1 MQLNSKL
8 NSEEIHVL
16 QSLDAYRDGDVPQ
29 RLFAFNLVM
38 RQPSGAIVLTRHGER
53 TLFRQACQASL
64 QALDT
69 GEAADMATGVK
80 KWLLANGF
88 VKQAAGGAVAL
99 SITPRG
105 KLWLA
110 SFEADDD
117 VEHEA
122 ALTASD
128 FARRRASSAPTGV
141 T

>member
-1 MQLNSKL
+1 MQLDSKL
-8 NSEEIHVL
+8 NSVEIDAL
-16 QSLDAYRDGDVPQ
+16 QSLAAYRDGDVPQ

-38 RQPSGAIVLTRHGER
+38 RQPSGTTVLTRHGER
-53 TLFRQACQASL
+53 TLFRQACLASL
-64 QALDT
+64 KALDI
-69 GEAADMATGVK
+69 GAGSDMATGVK

-88 VKQAAGGAVAL
+88 VRQAVGAAVAL

-117 VEHEA
+117 VEREA

-128 FARRRASSAPTGV
+128 FARRRA
-141 T
+141 